1 MLMKML
7 SVVTLI
13 IIASNSYADL
23 TSDLISGIS
32 KGKLK
37 DVQKAIEKGANINDH
52 LYKDRTPLH
61 WAVLRDNLKI
71 VSYLLSKGADI
82 NSRDKNSVTPLEY
95 CALVRNLD
103 MIKLLV
109 IKGADVNLHDKYGW
123 TALHY
128 FTFYDDQ
135 LSVKY
140 LIVQGA
146 LLTNRSLQKFM
157 DIDENST
164 PLDIAIKKNYSNIIT
179 VLQNPDKYLR
189 LANRPI
195 LTVSYEK
202 NLGPENI
209 LMAPIKG
216 FLNFSIENKGGE
228 DSVGLTLEIE
238 GVSNFE
244 GLSFDDPPVF
254 DLGNG
259 QKSNFTL
266 YTIASKDVKEGTAL
280 FRVFAC
286 ETNSFIKSDPVFI
299 EIPKKPA
306 ITPVFELS
314 AGLAENGGGSIHADV
329 NNPVRVSLHNNSGG
343 YSINT
348 VLRSVPVSGCE
359 ELSLFPGISNITL
372 GPDETKIFNLSV
384 SASEDLQDGTVIFMI
399 IAEDN
404 DFQVAATNLVS
415 VASLHLRRPSL
426 QAFLIMD
433 EALDTNCVV
442 RVINTGEAAARN
454 IGVDLRIFENT
465 GENVNRNELMSFHY
479 NIPEIGTNNF
489 MNLIL
494 PSVLTN
500 YFDLDRFIWNL
511 SGSDGE
517 KLTSINTNLEPKK

>member
-1 MLMKML
+1 M
-7 SVVTLI
+7 
-13 IIASNSYADL
+13 Y
-23 TSDLISGIS
+23 
-32 KGKLK
+32 
-37 DVQKAIEKGANINDH
+37 
-52 LYKDRTPLH
+52 
-61 WAVLRDNLKI
+61 
-71 VSYLLSKGADI
+71 
-82 NSRDKNSVTPLEY
+82 
-95 CALVRNLD
+95 
-103 MIKLLV
+103 
-109 IKGADVNLHDKYGW
+109 
-123 TALHY
+123 
-128 FTFYDDQ
+128 
-135 LSVKY
+135 
-140 LIVQGA
+140 
-146 LLTNRSLQKFM
+146 
-157 DIDENST
+157 
-164 PLDIAIKKNYSNIIT
+164 
-179 VLQNPDKYLR
+179 
-189 LANRPI
+189 
-195 LTVSYEK
+195 
-202 NLGPENI
+202 
-209 LMAPIKG
+209 PIKG

-228 DSVGLTLEIE
+228 DSIGLTLDIE

-244 GLSFDDPPVF
+244 GLLFDNPPVF
-254 DLGNG
+254 NLGNG
-259 QKSNFTL
+259 QKSNFTF

-280 FRVFAC
+280 FRVFAF

-314 AGLAENGGGSIHADV
+314 AGLAENGGGLIHANV
-329 NNPVRVSLHNNSGG
+329 NNHIRVSLHNNSGG

-359 ELSLFPGISNITL
+359 ELSLFPEISNITL

-404 DFQVAATNLVS
+404 DFQVATTNLVN
-415 VASLHLRRPSL
+415 VASLHLSRPSL

-442 RVINTGEAAARN
+442 RVVNTGEAAARN
-454 IGVDLRIFENT
+454 IGLDLRVFENA
-465 GENVNRNELMSFHY
+465 GENVNKNELISFHY

-500 YFDLDRFIWNL
+500 YFDFDRFIWNL